1 MSGPGVSY
9 VKSTSAIQW
18 LHSLKEEV
26 PLSNGSKFHPRKDA
40 LYRQERSELCAK
52 TYLIVLLR
60 ESENVG
66 LGRILAN
73 VEIEHIEDR

>member
-1 MSGPGVSY
+1 VSY
-9 VKSTSAIQW
+9 VKSTSAIHW
-18 LHSLKEEV
+18 LHSLEGEV
-26 PLSNGSKFHPRKDA
+26 PLSNGSKSHPRKDA
-40 LYRQERSELCAK
+40 SYWQERSELCAT